1 MTEHVMSREVFDLLA
16 GTVEDREGSSLRANY
31 TGRGMWSADT
41 CVALATDGVTG
52 LVQFVIR
59 VTGLVHDLPGDDAER
74 VAEVVDQL
82 EYGRTRED
90 QLGRGLVFYWPNLCV
105 DGAS

>member
-16 GTVEDREGSSLRANY
+16 GTVEDRDGSSLRSNY

-41 CVALATDGVTG
+41 CVALATDDLWG

-59 VTGLVHDLPGDDAER
+59 VTSLIQDLPGDDAER

-82 EYGRTRED
+82 EYGPTRQD
-90 QLGRGLVFYWPNLCV
+90 QLGRGLVFYWPQLCV
-105 DGAS
+105 DGG

>member
-16 GTVEDREGSSLRANY
+16 GAAEDRDDSSLRSNY

-41 CVALATDGVTG
+41 CVALVTDGLSG
-52 LVQFVIR
+52 LVQFAIR
-59 VTGLVHDLPGDDAER
+59 VTGLVAQLPPDDAER

-90 QLGRGLVFYWPNLCV
+90 QLGHSVVYYWPNLAV
-105 DGAS
+105 DGS

>member
-16 GTVEDREGSSLRANY
+16 STVEDRDGSSLRPNY

-41 CVALATDGVTG
+41 CVALVTDDLGG

-59 VTGLVHDLPGDDAER
+59 VTGLVQDLPGDDAEL
-74 VAEVVDQL
+74 VAAVVDEL
-82 EYGRTRED
+82 EYGATRQD
-90 QLGRGLVFYWPNLCV
+90 QLGRGLVFYWPHLCV